1 MSLYTPPSL
10 IRKLIFEA
18 EDLTLNPNSNA
29 QKTEQF
35 TDTATPTDVMADM
48 SVQNQQTSPQAVPG
62 LQGSALTMPNIT
74 QPATTVS
81 KTVINRDIIL
91 SQLAELKSVITNY
104 EKKFDGD
111 DLTPEDAN
119 VYISS
124 LLSTLV
130 FHAERFNTFM
140 ETEGAKA
147 PDTTQTEPA
156 EPILPAS
163 EAAPAALNEPLP
175 EPASPAPIENT
186 EASLENTEPTQQV

>member
-1 MSLYTPPSL
+1 MSLYTPPSMIRRL
-10 IRKLIFEA
+10 ILEA
-18 EDLTLNPNSNA
+18 EDLTLSPNA
-29 QKTEQF
+29 QAQETQQF
-35 TDTATPTDVMADM
+35 TDQAAATSPSDVMADM
-48 SVQNQQTSPQAVPG
+48 TAAAAAAPQQGTPG
-62 LQGSALTMPNIT
+62 LQGSTLTMP
-74 QPATTVS
+74 QVAKPQTTVS

-140 ETEGAKA
+140 ESGEGAE
-147 PDTTQTEPA
+147 TTPETSLEPELPLAEEPA
-156 EPILPAS
+156 MP
-163 EAAPAALNEPLP
+163 EAAVPGLEQPNP
-175 EPASPAPIENT
+175 ELATTGAEAP
-186 EASLENTEPTQQV
+186 PQV